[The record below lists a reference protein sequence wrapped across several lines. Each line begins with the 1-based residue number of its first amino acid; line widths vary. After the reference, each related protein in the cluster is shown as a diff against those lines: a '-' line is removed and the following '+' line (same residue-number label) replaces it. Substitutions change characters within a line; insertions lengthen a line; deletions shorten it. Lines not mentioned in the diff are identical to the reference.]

1 MLKKTLALLLTL
13 SLLVAGATIAPAALA
28 SEYYSGRT
36 PLAGATDAQLINI
49 DLAVEAINGTVIPY
63 GGTFS
68 FNELVG
74 PRTAERGYVTA
85 ANGRGVMVTG
95 GGVAQVAST
104 VYLALL
110 DVRGNVR
117 IDPVRTYGNRFVEHY
132 VTDTDYAIIT
142 DYDSDIDLSFTNY
155 GEEMTIELWSNESY
169 VYCSITVGKEE
180 VAAPESG
187 WFITPLETQAP
198 ARRLVASAS
207 LVCGGDD
214 NLLTNVELAS
224 DCVTD
229 TTLNSGDIF
238 SFNDTV
244 GPRSK
249 EYGYVDAVNGRG
261 ATVRGGGVA
270 QVASV
275 LWLAIKNSADFAVI
289 EKSTYGKKY
298 NQDYVASSSD
308 AILTDYK
315 AGRDFSFRYTGLG
328 SVTIYTSLDG
338 GILTCE
344 IFAD

>member
-1 MLKKTLALLLTL
+1 MLKKTLSLLLTL
-13 SLLVAGATIAPAALA
+13 SLLTVGTLIAPTALA

-36 PLAGATDAQLINI
+36 PLAGTSDAQLINI

-68 FNELVG
+68 FNEIVG
-74 PRTAERGYVTA
+74 PRTVERGYVTA

-104 VYLALL
+104 LYLALL
-110 DVRGNVR
+110 DVRSDVR
-117 IDPVRTYGNRFVEHY
+117 IDPVRTYGSRFVEHY
-132 VTDTDYAIIT
+132 VTDSSQAIIT

-155 GEEMTIELWSNESY
+155 AEEMIIEMWSNESY
-169 VYCSITVGKEE
+169 VYCSITVGTEDTPPAN
-180 VAAPESG
+180 VG
-187 WFITPLETQAP
+187 WFIPPLQTQAP
-198 ARRLVASAS
+198 TRRLIGSAS
-207 LVCGGDD
+207 LVCGYDD
-214 NLLTNVELAS
+214 SLLNNIELAS

-229 TTLNSGDIF
+229 TTLESGDIF

-244 GPRSK
+244 GPRTK
-249 EYGYVDAVNGRG
+249 EYGYVDATNGRG
-261 ATVRGGGVA
+261 AKVRGGGVA

-275 LWLAIKNSADFAVI
+275 IWLAIKNSGDFSVI

-298 NQDYVASSSD
+298 NQTYVSSSAD

-315 AGRDFSFRYTGLG
+315 SGRDFSFRYTGAG
-328 SVTIYTSLDG
+328 SVTIYTTLDG
-338 GILTCE
+338 DILTCE